1 MTKKRYLT
9 KSRFKLATECPT
21 KLFYTGKCEY
31 ANQNQEDSYLLALA
45 DVGFQVGELAKFY
58 FPGGIEVST
67 LDNDEALAQTK
78 ELLQRNPVTIYEA
91 AIATD
96 KQLIRA
102 DVLVRNDDCLS
113 LFEVKAKSFDSQ
125 EENPFTIRK
134 GTIKPAW
141 IPYLY
146 DVAFQK
152 YVINQALPQY
162 EVSAHLMLAD
172 KSVTCPTDGLNQKFL
187 PVKDCTGRACVKVLA
202 APTEADLTPPV
213 LCKVNVD
220 EECEQIYTGT
230 DSKSAHSLSFSQR
243 IDQYSDHYASDTKI
257 QAPISTTCASCEFHT
272 TDEDEELGLK
282 SGMKECWK
290 AQLGWNDEDFEC
302 PTVLDVWNFGK
313 KSELI
318 EAGRIKMSELLE
330 QDVTPK
336 NPKPKK
342 RPGLSTSERQWLQI
356 EKFQKRDNSI
366 WLDRENL
373 QSEMDRWVFPLHFI
387 DFETATVAIPLN
399 AGRRPYEEIAFQFSH
414 HIVREDGSV
423 EHFGEYLNTERGVFP
438 NYEFVRALKD
448 QLENDN
454 GSIFRYADHENS
466 ILKIIYNQLQADQ
479 GEIAD
484 REELCEFIKSIT
496 HHNPQGSDERWTGE
510 RNMVD
515 MLDIVKRYYYDPATN
530 GSNSIKQVLPAM
542 LNSSTFLQDKYSKPI
557 YGSPDGI
564 RSLNFKDWQWI
575 ENEDEKDRDPYKT
588 LPEMFQDGSGQEAE
602 ILSTDKQLGDG
613 VAATM
618 AYIQMQFDVMS
629 DYERDEIQKALR
641 KYCELD
647 TLAMVMIYEGWKDL
661 VQQN

>member
-21 KLFYTGKCEY
+21 KLFYTGKIEY

-45 DVGFQVGELAKFY
+45 DGGIQVGELAKFY

-67 LDNDEALAQTK
+67 LDNDEALAQTN

-125 EENPFTIRK
+125 EENPFTNRK

-172 KSVTCPTDGLNQKFL
+172 KSVACPTDGLNQKFL
-187 PVKDCTGRACVKVLA
+187 PVKDRNGRACVKVLA
-202 APTEADLTPPV
+202 DPTEADLTPSV

-220 EECEQIYTGT
+220 EECEQIYAGT
-230 DSKSAHSLSFSQR
+230 DSKSAQSLSFSQR
-243 IDQYSDHYASDTKI
+243 IDQFSDHYASDIKI
-257 QAPISTTCASCEFHT
+257 PVPISTTCASCEFHT
-272 TDEDEELGLK
+272 TDEDEGLGLK

-302 PTVLDVWNFGK
+302 PTVLDVWNFRK
-313 KSELI
+313 KSKLI
-318 EAGRIKMSELLE
+318 EAGRIKMSELSE
-330 QDVTPK
+330 EDVGPEP
-336 NPKPKK
+336 NDQ
-342 RPGLSTSERQWLQI
+342 PGLSTSERQWLQI
-356 EKFQKRDNSI
+356 EKFQNGDHSI

-387 DFETATVAIPLN
+387 DFETASVAIPLN

-414 HIVREDGSV
+414 HIVREDGSA

-438 NYEFVRALKD
+438 NYDFVRALKA
-448 QLENDN
+448 QLEEDN
-454 GSIFRYADHENS
+454 GSIFRYADHENT
-466 ILKIIYNQLQADQ
+466 ILKKIYNQLQANQ

-496 HHNPQGSDERWTGE
+496 HQGPQGSDEQWTGK

-515 MLDIVKRYYYDPATN
+515 MLDIVKHYYYDPATN

-542 LNSSTFLQDKYSKPI
+542 LNSSAFLKDKYSKPI

-564 RSLNFKDWQWI
+564 RSLNFKDWRWI
-575 ENEDEKDRDPYKT
+575 VNEDEKDRDPYKT

-602 ILSTDKQLGDG
+602 ILSTEKQLGDG
-613 VAATM
+613 VAATT
-618 AYIQMQFDVMS
+618 AYIRMQFDAMS

-641 KYCELD
+641 RYCELD
-647 TLAMVMIYEGWKDL
+647 TMAMVMIYEGWKDL
-661 VQQN
+661 VHQN

>member
-9 KSRFKLATECPT
+9 KSRFKLAIECPT
-21 KLFYTGKCEY
+21 KLFYTGKFEY
-31 ANQNQEDSYLLALA
+31 ANQNQVDSVLLALA
-45 DVGFQVGELAKFY
+45 DGGFQVGELAKCY

-67 LDNDEALAQTK
+67 LDNDEALAQTN
-78 ELLQRNPVTIYEA
+78 ELLRKNQVTIYEA

-102 DVLVRNDDCLS
+102 DVLVKNGDCLS

-125 EENPFTIRK
+125 EESPFTHK
-134 GTIKPAW
+134 TQGTINSDW

-162 EVSAHLMLAD
+162 EVFAHLMMAD

-187 PVKDCTGRACVKVLA
+187 PVKDSNGRGYVEVLA
-202 APTEADLTPPV
+202 DPTEADLTPPI
-213 LCKVNVD
+213 LCIVNVD
-220 EECEQIYTGT
+220 AECEQIYAGT
-230 DSKSAHSLSFSQR
+230 DTRSAHSLSFSQR
-243 IDQYSDHYASDTKI
+243 IDQFSDHYASDTKI
-257 QAPISTTCASCEFHT
+257 PAPISTTCASCEFHT

-290 AQLGWNDEDFEC
+290 AQLGWKDEDFEC
-302 PTVLDVWNFGK
+302 PTVLDVWNFKK
-313 KSELI
+313 KSKLI
-318 EAGRIKMSELLE
+318 EAGRIKMSELSE
-330 QDVTPK
+330 EDVGPES
-336 NPKPKK
+336 NDQ
-342 RPGLSTSERQWLQI
+342 PGLSASERQWLQI
-356 EKFQKRDNSI
+356 EKFQNGDNSI

-387 DFETATVAIPLN
+387 DFETASVAIPLN

-414 HIVREDGSV
+414 HMVREDGSV
-423 EHFGEYLNTERGVFP
+423 EHFGEYLNTERGEFP

-448 QLENDN
+448 QLENDS
-454 GSIFRYADHENS
+454 GSIFRYAAHENS

-496 HHNPQGSDERWTGE
+496 HQGPQGSDEQWTGE

-515 MLDIVKRYYYDPATN
+515 MLEIVKRYYYDPATN

-542 LNSSTFLQDKYSKPI
+542 LNSSAFLKDKYSKPI

-575 ENEDEKDRDPYKT
+575 ENEDEKDIDPYKT

-602 ILSTDKQLGDG
+602 ILSTDKQLSDG

-618 AYIQMQFDVMS
+618 AYIRMQFDAMS

-641 KYCELD
+641 RYCELD
-647 TLAMVMIYEGWKDL
+647 TMAMVMIYEGWKDL

>member
-21 KLFYTGKCEY
+21 KLFYTDKCEY
-31 ANQNQEDSYLLALA
+31 ANQNQEDGVLLALA
-45 DVGFQVGELAKFY
+45 DSGFQVGELAKYY
-58 FPGGIEVST
+58 FPGGIEVNT
-67 LDNDEALAQTK
+67 LDIDEALAQTK

-187 PVKDCTGRACVKVLA
+187 PVKDCTGRGYVKVLA

-220 EECEQIYTGT
+220 AECEQIYAGT
-230 DSKSAHSLSFSQR
+230 DSKSAQTLSFSQR
-243 IDQYSDHYASDTKI
+243 IHQYSDHYVSDTKI
-257 QAPISTTCASCEFHT
+257 PAPISTTCASCEFHT
-272 TDEDEELGLK
+272 TDEDEELGSK

-290 AQLGWNDEDFEC
+290 AQLGWKDEDFEC
-302 PTVLDVWNFGK
+302 PTVLDVWNFRK
-313 KSELI
+313 KSKLI
-318 EAGRIKMSELLE
+318 EAGRIKMSEILE
-330 QDVTPK
+330 KDVGPEP
-336 NPKPKK
+336 NDQ
-342 RPGLSTSERQWLQI
+342 PGLSTSERQWLQI
-356 EKFQKRDNSI
+356 EKFQNGDHSI

-373 QSEMDRWVFPLHFI
+373 QSEMDRWVLPLHFI
-387 DFETATVAIPLN
+387 DFETASVAIPLN

-423 EHFGEYLNTERGVFP
+423 AHFGEYLNTERGEFP
-438 NYEFVRALKD
+438 NYEFVRALKV
-448 QLENDN
+448 QLEGDS
-454 GSIFRYADHENS
+454 GSIFRYAAHENS

-515 MLDIVKRYYYDPATN
+515 MLKIVQRYYYDPATN

-542 LNSSTFLQDKYSKPI
+542 LKSSTFLQDKYSKPI

-575 ENEDEKDRDPYKT
+575 VNEDEKDIDPYKT
-588 LPEMFQDGSGQEAE
+588 LPEMFQGDSGKEEE

-613 VAATM
+613 VAATS
-618 AYIQMQFDVMS
+618 AYIRMQFDAMS

-641 KYCELD
+641 RYCELD
-647 TLAMVMIYEGWKDL
+647 TMAMVMIYEGWKDI